1 MLAKHSLIIMT
12 IKKVTTA
19 DLKTLPLSELYAIT
33 GSSAD
38 GLRTDEAIKRSKL
51 FGYNEFKAVKKV
63 HPFFLFLG
71 YFKNP
76 LIIILIVAA
85 TISGLTGSLRSMAI
99 ILSMIFLSIVLNFYQ
114 ERKSDKAAE
123 KIARRIAIRAKLL
136 RNGQEQEIETKY
148 IVPGD
153 IILLSAGDI
162 VPADGRIISA
172 DDFFLNE
179 ASLTGES
186 LPLEKYADN
195 DNVIFA
201 GTNVVSGFGRYLATN
216 TGITTEFGQIAQRLS
231 RPEPQNAFE
240 KGINSFGYLIIRVIV
255 FIVAIIFLI
264 NAIMHKGI
272 LNSFLFALA
281 VAVGVT
287 PELLPMIMSINMAKG
302 AAKMARGGVLVK
314 RLNSIP
320 TFGSIDILAT
330 DKTGTLT
337 EDRITLIKH
346 IDIFGQESEDIFK
359 SAYINGYFE
368 TGIKSILDE
377 AILSHKRLEMDGYE
391 KIEELPYDF
400 NRKRSSIV
408 YEHGGHLT
416 MITKGAPEE
425 VFKIST
431 SYYEGQTIIP
441 INPEILRRA
450 QAVYDELSSQGLR
463 VLAIAEKEIRER
475 KSQYPLS
482 EENGLVLK
490 GFMAFYDPPKFDV
503 KETLE
508 FMKEHGVEMKILTGD
523 SPLVTKKICADIGLE
538 VKGIITG
545 EDLDLNRLT
554 DEEIYKKVREATIC
568 ARLSPSQKE
577 KIIVELKRNGLVV
590 GYLGD
595 GINDAPSLKAAD
607 VGISVDNA
615 VDIAKETAD
624 IILMKKGL
632 KELMEGV
639 IEGRK
644 TFGNTMKY
652 LLMGLSSNF
661 GNMFSMIG
669 ASLFLP
675 FFPMTAGQILLNN
688 FIYDTSQLSIPSD
701 NVDPEYLKKP
711 KHWNIGFIKKY
722 MLVFGPISSL
732 FDFLTFYVLFGVL
745 HLSQGAFQAGW
756 FVESL
761 ATQTLV
767 IYVIRTQKI
776 PFLQSRPSKALLATT
791 LGAVIL
797 GVILTMKGLGYI
809 FGFEPLPFVA
819 FLVIFGLVLIYLFM
833 VELIKQQFYKRIA
846 RNQSQG

>member
-1 MLAKHSLIIMT
+1 MPVR
-12 IKKVTTA
+12 KVTTA
-19 DLKTLPLSELYAIT
+19 DLKALSLKELYAMT
-33 GSSAD
+33 ASSES
-38 GLRTDEAIKRSKL
+38 GLKTDEAITRSKL
-51 FGYNEFKAVKKV
+51 FGYNEFKSAKKT
-63 HPFFLFLG
+63 HPVLLFLG

-85 TISGLTGSLRSMAI
+85 SISGLTGELRSMAI
-99 ILSMIFLSIVLNFYQ
+99 ILSMIFLSIILNFYQ
-114 ERKSDKAAE
+114 EQKSDKAAD
-123 KIARRIAIRAKLL
+123 KIARRLAINAKIL
-136 RNGQEQEIETKY
+136 RDGKDQELNTKY

-153 IILLSAGDI
+153 IVLLAAGDI
-162 VPADGRIISA
+162 VPADGRLIAA

-186 LPLEKYADN
+186 LPTEKFVDSTNA
-195 DNVIFA
+195 IFS
-201 GTNVVSGFGRYLATN
+201 GTNVVSGYGRYLVTN
-216 TGITTEFGQIAQRLS
+216 TGLTTEFGQIAQRLTTAA
-231 RPEPQNAFE
+231 PTNAFE
-240 KGINSFGYLIIRVIV
+240 KGINSFGFLILRVII

-264 NAIMHKGI
+264 NAVMHKGV

-287 PELLPMIMSINMAKG
+287 PELLPMIMSINMARG
-302 AAKMARGGVLVK
+302 AAKMAKDGVLVK

-346 IDIFGQESEDIFK
+346 VDIFGQDSEEIFLA
-359 SAYINGYFE
+359 AYINGYFE
-368 TGIKSILDE
+368 TGIKSILDD
-377 AILSHKRLEMDGYE
+377 AILSHKKLEMDGYK

-408 YEHGGHLT
+408 YEHSGRLV

-425 VFKIST
+425 VFKISANYLDQGHVGLLT
-431 SYYEGQTIIP
+431 A
-441 INPEILRRA
+441 EISRQAL
-450 QAVYDELSSQGLR
+450 AVYHDLSRQGLR
-463 VLAIAEKEIRER
+463 VLAIAEKEISER
-475 KSQYPLS
+475 KEQYPLS
-482 EENGLVLK
+482 DENTMTLR
-490 GFMAFYDPPKFDV
+490 GFMAFYDPPKKDV
-503 KETLE
+503 KETLV
-508 FMKEHGVEMKILTGD
+508 FMREHGVEIKILTGD
-523 SPLVTKKICADIGLE
+523 SPLVTKKICDEIGLE

-554 DEEIYKKVREATIC
+554 DEEIYKKTRTATIC

-577 KIIVELKRNGLVV
+577 KIIMELKKNGLVV

-595 GINDAPSLKAAD
+595 GINDAPSLKTAD

-632 KELMEGV
+632 KELMNGV

-652 LLMGLSSNF
+652 LLMCLSSNF

-669 ASLFLP
+669 ASIFLP

-711 KHWNIGFIKKY
+711 KHWDIRFIKKY

-732 FDFLTFYVLFGVL
+732 FDFLTFYILFSVM
-745 HLSQGAFQAGW
+745 HLSGGAFQAGW
-756 FVESL
+756 FIESL

-776 PFLQSRPSKALLATT
+776 PFLQSKPSKFLLATT

-797 GVILTMKGLGYI
+797 GMILTLKGIGYLFGFKPLPLGTFAAILGMVILY
-809 FGFEPLPFVA
+809 
-819 FLVIFGLVLIYLFM
+819 LIM
-833 VELIKQQFYKRIA
+833 VEGVKRLFYKKIPRT
-846 RNQSQG
+846 

>member
-1 MLAKHSLIIMT
+1 MN

-19 DLKTLPLSELYAIT
+19 DLKTLSLAELYALT
-33 GSSAD
+33 GSGPD
-38 GLRTDEAIKRSKL
+38 GLRTDEAIKRSKF
-51 FGYNEFKAVKKV
+51 FGYNEFKAVKKIS
-63 HPFFLFLG
+63 PIILFLG

-85 TISGLTGSLRSMAI
+85 LLSGLTGELRSMAI
-99 ILSMIFLSIVLNFYQ
+99 ILSMIFLSIILNFYQ
-114 ERKSDKAAE
+114 EHKSDKAAA
-123 KIARRIAIRAKLL
+123 KIARRIAIRAKIL
-136 RNGQEQEIETKY
+136 RNGQEQELNTKY

-186 LPLEKYADN
+186 MPLEKFAEN
-195 DNVIFA
+195 NNVIFA

-240 KGINSFGYLIIRVIV
+240 KGINSFGFLIIRVIV

-287 PELLPMIMSINMAKG
+287 PELLPMIISINMAKG
-302 AAKMARGGVLVK
+302 AAKMAKGGVLVK

-346 IDIFGQESEDIFK
+346 LDIFGKDSEEIFLA
-359 SAYINGYFE
+359 AYINGYFE

-377 AILSHKRLEMDGYE
+377 AILSHEKLAMEGYQ

-408 YEHGGHLT
+408 YEKNGRLT

-425 VFKIST
+425 IFKIST
-431 SYYEGQTIIP
+431 NYYEGSTIIP
-441 INPEILRRA
+441 LTPAVLSRA
-450 QAVYDELSSQGLR
+450 VAVYDELSGQGLR
-463 VLAIAEKEIRER
+463 VLAIAEKEIHE
-475 KSQYPLS
+475 KKKQYPLA
-482 EENGLVLK
+482 EENSLTLK
-490 GFMAFYDPPKFDV
+490 GFMAFYDPPKIDV
-503 KETLE
+503 KKTLE
-508 FMKEHGVEMKILTGD
+508 FMKKHGVEIKILTGD

-554 DEEIYKKVREATIC
+554 DEEIYKKVRETTIC

-632 KELMEGV
+632 KELIDGV

-652 LLMGLSSNF
+652 LLMCLSSNF

-688 FIYDTSQLSIPSD
+688 FVYDTSQLSIPSD

-711 KHWNIGFIKKY
+711 KHWNIKFIKKY
-722 MLVFGPISSL
+722 MMVFGPISSL
-732 FDFLTFYVLFGVL
+732 FDFLTFYVLFGIL

-767 IYVIRTQKI
+767 IYVIRTRKI
-776 PFLQSRPSKALLATT
+776 PFLQSRPSKLLLATT
-791 LGAVIL
+791 LGAVGL
-797 GVILTMKGLGYI
+797 GVILTMKGLGSI
-809 FGFEPLPFVA
+809 FGFEPLPLVA
-819 FLVIFGLVLIYLFM
+819 FLAIFAIVLIYLVM
-833 VELIKQQFYKRIA
+833 VEIVKQRFYKR
-846 RNQSQG
+846 SVD

>member
-1 MLAKHSLIIMT
+1 MT
-12 IKKVTTA
+12 VKKVTTA
-19 DLKTLPLSELYAIT
+19 DLKALPLSELYAIT

-51 FGYNEFKAVKKV
+51 FGYNEFKAVKKI

-85 TISGLTGSLRSMAI
+85 TISGLTGGLRSMAI

-136 RNGQEQEIETKY
+136 RNGQEQELETKY

-302 AAKMARGGVLVK
+302 AAKMAKGGVLVK

-377 AILSHKRLEMDGYE
+377 AILSHKRLEMDGYV

-408 YEHGGHLT
+408 YEHGGRLT

-425 VFKIST
+425 VFKISS

-450 QAVYDELSSQGLR
+450 QAAYDELSSQGLR
-463 VLAIAEKEIRER
+463 VLAIAEKGIAER
-475 KSQYPLS
+475 KKQYPLS
-482 EENGLVLK
+482 EESGLTLK

-688 FIYDTSQLSIPSD
+688 FIYDASQLSIPSD

-722 MLVFGPISSL
+722 MIVFGPISSL
-732 FDFLTFYVLFGVL
+732 FDFLTFYVLFAVL
-745 HLSQGAFQAGW
+745 HLNQGAFQAGW

-791 LGAVIL
+791 LGAVII
-797 GVILTMKGLGYI
+797 GIILTMKGLGYI
-809 FGFEPLPFVA
+809 FGFEPLPVIA
-819 FLVIFGLVLIYLFM
+819 FLVIFGMVLIYLAM

>member
-1 MLAKHSLIIMT
+1 MT

-19 DLKTLPLSELYAIT
+19 DLKALPLSELYAIT

-38 GLRTDEAIKRSKL
+38 GLRTDEAIRRSKL
-51 FGYNEFKAVKKV
+51 FGYNEFKAAKKV
-63 HPFFLFLG
+63 SPFLLFLG

-123 KIARRIAIRAKLL
+123 KIAKRIAIRAKLL

-162 VPADGRIISA
+162 VPADGRIIGA

-179 ASLTGES
+179 ASLTGER

-195 DNVIFA
+195 NNTIFA

-287 PELLPMIMSINMAKG
+287 PELLPMIMSLNMAKG
-302 AAKMARGGVLVK
+302 AAKMAKNGVLVK

-346 IDIFGQESEDIFK
+346 IDIFGQDSEEIFT

-377 AILSHKRLEMDGYE
+377 AILSHKKLEMDGYE

-408 YEHGGHLT
+408 YEKNGRLT

-431 SYYEGQTIIP
+431 SYCEGQTIVP

-463 VLAIAEKEIRER
+463 VLAIAEKEIHER
-475 KSQYPLS
+475 KKQYPLS
-482 EENGLVLK
+482 EENNLILK
-490 GFMAFYDPPKFDV
+490 GFMAFYDPPKIDV

-508 FMKEHGVEMKILTGD
+508 FMKEHGVEIKILTGD

-577 KIIVELKRNGLVV
+577 KIIVELKRNGLIV

-652 LLMGLSSNF
+652 LLMCLSSNF

-732 FDFLTFYVLFGVL
+732 FDFLTFYVLFGVM

-776 PFLQSRPSKALLATT
+776 PFLESRPSKALLATT

-797 GVILTMKGLGYI
+797 GIILTTKGLGYI
-809 FGFEPLPFVA
+809 FGFEPLPFIA
-819 FLVIFGLVLIYLFM
+819 FLAIFGMIIFYLVM
-833 VELIKQQFYKRIA
+833 VEIIKRQFYKRLQKNEMES
-846 RNQSQG
+846 R

>member
-1 MLAKHSLIIMT
+1 MPTNKA
-12 IKKVTTA
+12 TTEE
-19 DLKTLPLSELYAIT
+19 LKTLPLSELYTVT

-38 GLRTDEAIKRSKL
+38 GLKTAEAIKRSKI
-51 FGYNEFKAVKKV
+51 FGYNEFRMVKKV
-63 HPFFLFLG
+63 SPLIIFLN

-85 TISGLTGSLRSMAI
+85 LISGLTGELRSMAI

-123 KIARRIAIRAKLL
+123 KISRRIAIRAQIL
-136 RNGQEQEIETKY
+136 RDGQKQELETKY

-153 IILLSAGDI
+153 IIFLAAGDI
-162 VPADGRIISA
+162 VPADGRLINA
-172 DDFFLNE
+172 DDLFLNE

-186 LPLEKYADN
+186 LPLEKMLGGN
-195 DNVIFA
+195 ETVFA

-216 TGITTEFGQIAQRLS
+216 TGITSEFGQIAQRLS

-240 KGINSFGYLIIRVIV
+240 KGVNNFGYLIIRVII

-272 LNSFLFALA
+272 LNSLLFALA

-302 AAKMARGGVLVK
+302 AAKMAKNGVLVK

-320 TFGSIDILAT
+320 TFGSMDILAT

-346 IDIFGQESEDIFK
+346 INIFGQDSDEIFT

-377 AILSHKRLEMDGYE
+377 AILNHKKLEMAGYQ
-391 KIEELPYDF
+391 KVEELPYDF

-408 YEHGGHLT
+408 YEHGGRLT
-416 MITKGAPEE
+416 MVTKGAPEE
-425 VFKIST
+425 IFGISLKYYDGAAIKILT
-431 SYYEGQTIIP
+431 
-441 INPEILRRA
+441 PEILDRA
-450 QAVYDELSSQGLR
+450 KQVYEDLSNQGLR
-463 VLAIAEKEIRER
+463 VLAIAEKEISER
-475 KSQYPLS
+475 KKQYPFT
-482 EENGLVLK
+482 EENSLILK
-490 GFMAFYDPPKFDV
+490 GFMAFYDPPKKDV
-503 KETLE
+503 AATLS
-508 FMKEHGVEMKILTGD
+508 FMKKHGIEMKILTGD
-523 SPLVTKKICADIGLE
+523 SPLVTKKICSDIGLE

-545 EDLDLNRLT
+545 QDLDLNRLT
-554 DEEIYKKVREATIC
+554 DEEIYKKAKDATIC

-577 KIIVELKRNGLVV
+577 KIILEMKRNGLVV

-615 VDIAKETAD
+615 VDVAKETAD

-639 IEGRK
+639 VEGRK

-701 NVDPEYLKKP
+701 NVDSEYLKKP
-711 KHWNIGFIKKY
+711 KHWDIGFIKKY
-722 MLVFGPISSL
+722 MLIFGPISSL
-732 FDFLTFYVLFGVL
+732 FDFLTFFVLFGVL
-745 HLSQGAFQAGW
+745 HLNQGAFQAGW
-756 FVESL
+756 FIESL

-767 IYVIRTQKI
+767 IYIIRTQKI
-776 PFLQSRPSKALLATT
+776 PFLQSRPSKLLLATT
-791 LGAVIL
+791 LGAVLL
-797 GVILTMKGLGYI
+797 GYILTMRGIGHI
-809 FGFEPLPFVA
+809 FGFNPLPIVA
-819 FLVIFGLVLIYLFM
+819 LLAIFGMVLIYLIM
-833 VELIKQQFYKRIA
+833 AELIKQQFYKRV
-846 RNQSQG
+846 RG

>member
-1 MLAKHSLIIMT
+1 MQIN
-12 IKKVTTA
+12 KVTTS
-19 DLKTLPLSELYAIT
+19 DLKVLPLSDLYTIT
-33 GSSAD
+33 SSSPE
-38 GLRTDEAIKRSKL
+38 GLKTAEAIERSKL
-51 FGYNEFKAVKKV
+51 FGYNEFKSAKKV
-63 HPFFLFLG
+63 SSIILFLG

-85 TISGLTGSLRSMAI
+85 LISGMTGELRSMSI
-99 ILSMIFLSIVLNFYQ
+99 ILSMIFFSIILNFYQ
-114 ERKSDKAAE
+114 EHKSSKAAE
-123 KIARRIAIRAKLL
+123 KIARRLAIQAKIR
-136 RNGQEQEIETKY
+136 RNGKDQEFDKKY

-153 IILLSAGDI
+153 IVLLAAGDI
-162 VPADGRIISA
+162 VPADGKIISA

-186 LPLEKYADN
+186 LPTEKFIDN
-195 DNVIFA
+195 NNYIFA
-201 GTNVVSGFGRYLATN
+201 GTNVISGYGSFLVTN
-216 TGITTEFGQIAQRLS
+216 IGITTEFGQIAQNIS
-231 RPEPQNAFE
+231 RPEIENAFE
-240 KGINSFGYLIIRVIV
+240 KGIKSFGFLIIRVIIL
-255 FIVAIIFLI
+255 IVAIIFLI
-264 NAIMHKGI
+264 NAIMHKGF

-302 AAKMARGGVLVK
+302 AAKMAKGGVIVK
-314 RLNSIP
+314 KLNSIP
-320 TFGSIDILAT
+320 TFGSMDILCT

-337 EDRITLIKH
+337 EDKITLIKH
-346 IDIFGQESEDIFK
+346 VDIFGKESENIFL

-368 TGIKSILDE
+368 TGIKSILDK
-377 AILSHKRLEMDGYE
+377 AILEHQTLEMGPYK

-408 YEHGGHLT
+408 YEKNGNLT

-431 SYYEGQTIIP
+431 EYFDGGKVRPLT
-441 INPEILRRA
+441 PEILK
-450 QAVYDELSSQGLR
+450 QASAIYDSLSSQGLR
-463 VLAIAEKEIRER
+463 VLAIAEKNITER
-475 KSQYPLS
+475 KMQYPLS
-482 EENGLVLK
+482 EESCLILK
-490 GFMAFYDPPKFDV
+490 GFMAFYDPPKIDV
-503 KETLE
+503 KETLV
-508 FMKEHGVEMKILTGD
+508 FMREHGIEMKILTGD
-523 SPLVTKKICADIGLE
+523 SPLVTKKICEDIGLE

-545 EDLDLNRLT
+545 ADLDLNKLT
-554 DEEIYKKVREATIC
+554 DEEIYKKIKDVTIC

-577 KIIVELKRNGLVV
+577 KIIIELKRNGLVV

-595 GINDAPSLKAAD
+595 GINDAPSLKSAD

-632 KELMEGV
+632 KELMDGV

-652 LLMGLSSNF
+652 LLMCLSSNF

-701 NVDPEYLKKP
+701 NVDKEYLKKP
-711 KHWNIGFIKKY
+711 KHWNIKFIKKY

-732 FDFLTFYVLFGVL
+732 FDFLTFYILFGVL
-745 HLSQGAFQAGW
+745 HLSGGTFQSGW
-756 FVESL
+756 FIESL

-767 IYVIRTQKI
+767 IYIIRTQKV
-776 PFLQSRPSKALLATT
+776 PFFESWPSKLLLATT
-791 LGAVIL
+791 LGAV
-797 GVILTMKGLGYI
+797 GLGAIIAISKFGAI
-809 FGFEPLPFVA
+809 FGFEPLPIIAFFAIFVM
-819 FLVIFGLVLIYLFM
+819 VIIYLIM
-833 VELIKQQFYKRIA
+833 VEIVKQQFYKRTASAEII
-846 RNQSQG
+846 R

>member
-1 MLAKHSLIIMT
+1 MN

-19 DLKTLPLSELYAIT
+19 DLKILPLAELYALT
-33 GSSAD
+33 GSSPD
-38 GLRTDEAIKRSKL
+38 GLRTDEAIKRSKF
-51 FGYNEFKAVKKV
+51 FGYNEFKAVKKISPV
-63 HPFFLFLG
+63 ILFLG

-85 TISGLTGSLRSMAI
+85 LISGLTGGLRNMAI
-99 ILSMIFLSIVLNFYQ
+99 ILSMIFLSIILNFYQ
-114 ERKSDKAAE
+114 ERKSDKAAD
-123 KIARRIAIRAKLL
+123 KIARRLAIQAKIL
-136 RNGQEQEIETKY
+136 RNGQEQELNTKY

-186 LPLEKYADN
+186 LPLEKFADN
-195 DNVIFA
+195 NNLVFA
-201 GTNVVSGFGRYLATN
+201 GTNVISGFGRYLATN

-231 RPEPQNAFE
+231 SPEPQNAFE
-240 KGINSFGYLIIRVIV
+240 KGINSFGFLIIRVIV

-281 VAVGVT
+281 IAVGVT
-287 PELLPMIMSINMAKG
+287 PELLPMIISINMAKG
-302 AAKMARGGVLVK
+302 AAKMAKGGVLVK

-346 IDIFGQESEDIFK
+346 INIFGQDSEEIFLA
-359 SAYINGYFE
+359 AYINGYFE

-377 AILSHKRLEMDGYE
+377 AILNHKKLAMEGYQ

-408 YEHGGHLT
+408 YEKNGRLT

-425 VFKIST
+425 IFKIST
-431 SYYEGQTIIP
+431 HYYEGSTIIP
-441 INPEILRRA
+441 LTPAVLSRA
-450 QAVYDELSSQGLR
+450 VATYDELSGQGLR
-463 VLAIAEKEIRER
+463 VLAIAEKEIHE
-475 KSQYPLS
+475 KKKQYPLT
-482 EENGLVLK
+482 EENSLTLK
-490 GFMAFYDPPKFDV
+490 GFMAFYDPPKIDV

-508 FMKEHGVEMKILTGD
+508 FMKKHGVEIKILTGD

-538 VKGIITG
+538 VRGIITG

-632 KELMEGV
+632 KELMDGV

-652 LLMGLSSNF
+652 LLMCLSSNF

-688 FIYDTSQLSIPSD
+688 FIYDASQLSIPSD

-711 KHWNIGFIKKY
+711 KHWNIKFIKKY

-732 FDFLTFYVLFGVL
+732 FDFLTFYILFGIL

-767 IYVIRTQKI
+767 IYVIRTRKI
-776 PFLQSRPSKALLATT
+776 PFLQSRPSKFLLATT
-791 LGAVIL
+791 LGAVGF
-797 GVILTMKGLGYI
+797 GVILTMKGLGSI
-809 FGFEPLPFVA
+809 FGFKPLPLVA
-819 FLVIFGLVLIYLFM
+819 FLAIFTLVLIYLVM
-833 VELIKQQFYKRIA
+833 VEIVKQRFYKK
-846 RNQSQG
+846 GVD

>member
-1 MLAKHSLIIMT
+1 MNIR
-12 IKKVTTA
+12 KVTTA
-19 DLKTLPLSELYAIT
+19 DLKALPLAELYALT
-33 GSSAD
+33 SANPD
-38 GLRTDEAIKRSKL
+38 GLSTAEAVKRSKL

-63 HPFFLFLG
+63 SPIILFLG

-85 TISGLTGSLRSMAI
+85 LISGLTGELRSMAI
-99 ILSMIFLSIVLNFYQ
+99 ILSMIFLSIILNFYQ
-114 ERKSDKAAE
+114 ERKSSQAAA
-123 KIARRIAIRAKLL
+123 KIAKRLAVTARIL
-136 RNGQEQEIETKY
+136 RDGQEQELNTKY

-186 LPLEKYADN
+186 LPTEKFADN
-195 DNVIFA
+195 NNVIFA

-216 TGITTEFGQIAQRLS
+216 TGITTEYGQIAQRIS
-231 RPEPQNAFE
+231 RPEASDAFE
-240 KGINSFGYLIIRVIV
+240 KGIKSFGFLIVRVIV

-264 NAIMHKGI
+264 NAIMHKGL

-302 AAKMARGGVLVK
+302 AAKMAKGGVLVK

-346 IDIFGQESEDIFK
+346 VDVFGQDSEAIFLA
-359 SAYINGYFE
+359 AYINGYFE

-377 AILSHKRLEMDGYE
+377 AILNHKKLEMAAYQ
-391 KIEELPYDF
+391 KVEELPYDF

-408 YEHGGHLT
+408 YEKDSRLI

-425 VFKIST
+425 MFKIST
-431 SYYEGQTIIP
+431 HYYEGATVVP
-441 INPEILRRA
+441 LTPAVLLRA
-450 QAVYDELSSQGLR
+450 IATYDELSGQGLR
-463 VLAIAEKEIRER
+463 VLAIAEKNIKER
-475 KSQYPLS
+475 KAQYPLS
-482 EENGLVLK
+482 EESGLTLR
-490 GFMAFYDPPKFDV
+490 GFMAFYDPPKAGV

-508 FMKEHGVEMKILTGD
+508 FMKRHGVEMKILTGD

-577 KIIVELKRNGLVV
+577 KIIMELKRNGLIV

-624 IILMKKGL
+624 IILVKKGL
-632 KELMEGV
+632 KELMDGV

-652 LLMGLSSNF
+652 LLMCLSSNF

-688 FIYDTSQLSIPSD
+688 FIYDASQLSIPSD
-701 NVDPEYLKKP
+701 NVDPDYLKKP
-711 KHWNIGFIKKY
+711 KHWDIKFIKKF
-722 MLVFGPISSL
+722 MLVFGPVSSL

-745 HLSQGAFQAGW
+745 NLSGGAFQAGW
-756 FVESL
+756 FIESL

-767 IYVIRTQKI
+767 IYVIRTRKI
-776 PFLQSRPSKALLATT
+776 PFLQSRPSKLLLATT
-791 LGAVIL
+791 LGTVGL
-797 GVILTMKGLGYI
+797 GLILTFKGIGFI
-809 FGFEPLPFVA
+809 FGFEPLPLVA
-819 FLVIFGLVLIYLFM
+819 LLAIFAMVLIYLFLVEM
-833 VELIKQQFYKRIA
+833 VKQRFYKRNID
-846 RNQSQG
+846 

>member
-1 MLAKHSLIIMT
+1 MLS
-12 IKKVTTA
+12 KKITTA
-19 DLKTLPLSELYAIT
+19 DLRKLPLRELFSLTAST
-33 GSSAD
+33 PQ
-38 GLRTDEAIKRSKL
+38 GLTTEEARERAKV
-51 FGYNEFKAVKKV
+51 FGFNEFKRVKKV
-63 HPFFLFLG
+63 SPVILFLN

-85 TISGLTGSLRSMAI
+85 FISGLTGEIRSMAI
-99 ILSMIFLSIVLNFYQ
+99 ILSMIFLSIILNFYQ
-114 ERKSDKAAE
+114 ERKSDRAAE
-123 KIARRIAIRAKLL
+123 KIASRLAIKALL
-136 RNGQEQEIETKY
+136 WRDGREQEIAVRD

-153 IILLSAGDI
+153 IIVLAAGDI
-162 VPADGRIISA
+162 VPADGRLISA
-172 DDFFLNE
+172 NDFFLNE

-186 LPLEKYADN
+186 LPNEKFSESN
-195 DNVIFA
+195 DVIFA
-201 GTNVVSGFGRYLATN
+201 GTNVVSGSASYLATN
-216 TGITTEFGQIAQRLS
+216 TGITTEFGQIAQSLI

-240 KGINSFGYLIIRVIV
+240 KGINSFGFLIVRVIV
-255 FIVAIIFLI
+255 LIVAVIFLI
-264 NAIMHKGI
+264 NAIMHKG
-272 LNSFLFALA
+272 LFNSFLFALA

-302 AAKMARGGVLVK
+302 AAKMAKGGVLVK

-320 TFGSIDILAT
+320 TFGSMDILAT

-337 EDRITLIKH
+337 EDRITLIQH
-346 IDIFGQESEDIFK
+346 VDIFGRESEEIFL
-359 SAYINGYFE
+359 SAYVNGYFE

-377 AILSHKRLEMDGYE
+377 AILAHKKLDLRGYE

-408 YEHGGHLT
+408 YGYGGRMIL
-416 MITKGAPEE
+416 ITKGAPEE
-425 VFKIST
+425 IFKICANYQDGNQVHLMT
-431 SYYEGQTIIP
+431 SEV
-441 INPEILRRA
+441 LS
-450 QAVYDELSSQGLR
+450 QAKKIYDALSSQGLR
-463 VLAIAEKEIRER
+463 VLAIAEKEIFER
-475 KSQYPLS
+475 KKQYPLS
-482 EENGLVLK
+482 EENTLTLK
-490 GFMAFYDPPKFDV
+490 GFMAFYDPPKVDV
-503 KETLE
+503 KATLE
-508 FMKEHGVEMKILTGD
+508 FMKEHGVAIKILTGD

-554 DEEIYKKVREATIC
+554 DEEIYKRVKDATIC

-577 KIIVELKRNGLVV
+577 KIIIELKRNGSIV

-615 VDIAKETAD
+615 VDIARETAD

-632 KELMEGV
+632 EELMNGV

-688 FIYDTSQLSIPSD
+688 FIYDASQLSIPSD

-711 KHWNIGFIKKY
+711 KHWNIKFIKKY
-722 MLVFGPISSL
+722 MMVFGPISSL
-732 FDFLTFYVLFGVL
+732 FDFLTFYVLYSLL
-745 HLSQGAFQAGW
+745 HLSGGAFQAGW

-767 IYVIRTQKI
+767 IYVIRTQKL
-776 PFLQSRPSKALLATT
+776 PFIESSPSRYLLATT
-791 LGAVIL
+791 LGAV
-797 GVILTMKGLGYI
+797 GLAIIITLNRFGSF
-809 FGFEPLPFVA
+809 FGFEPLPFAALISIIGMVILY
-819 FLVIFGLVLIYLFM
+819 LVM
-833 VELIKQQFYKRIA
+833 VELVKQRFYKHISKEEA
-846 RNQSQG
+846 KIKI